1 MLYVAIIAHIVQALQ
16 IFAVS
21 TFTLWVLPSVYLLV
35 REEISIT
42 MTNYREMREDH
53 RENRQRMDRLVRD
66 AEIRW
71 EKKMGVKTS
80 G

>member
-1 MLYVAIIAHIVQALQ
+1 MLYVAIISYLVQALQ
-16 IFAVS
+16 VAAVS
-21 TFTLWVLPSVYLLV
+21 TFIFWVVPSVYLLI

-42 MTNYREMREDH
+42 MTNFREMREDH
-53 RENRQRMDRLVRD
+53 RENRQRMDKLVRD

-71 EKKMGVKTS
+71 EMKMGVKAS